1 MWSRTVRNA
10 LEARSVADND
20 SDSDRS
26 DASTPTSSPTRQP
39 DAFKP
44 KKDADS
50 TRSAEAVGPSQPEVR
65 PSLLTRLPLHTAA
78 EEEEEEIPSQRAPLQ
93 RAAVSP
99 GRFAE
104 GTCRGDII
112 AFCDCRRR
120 QMLSPL
126 WEVLRKLRMCLPG
139 RDALADGGKDAWALP
154 FGARIFTPG

>member
-1 MWSRTVRNA
+1 MA
-10 LEARSVADND
+10 EEAPEA
-20 SDSDRS
+20 
-26 DASTPTSSPTRQP
+26 AH

-44 KKDADS
+44 KKELQDADS